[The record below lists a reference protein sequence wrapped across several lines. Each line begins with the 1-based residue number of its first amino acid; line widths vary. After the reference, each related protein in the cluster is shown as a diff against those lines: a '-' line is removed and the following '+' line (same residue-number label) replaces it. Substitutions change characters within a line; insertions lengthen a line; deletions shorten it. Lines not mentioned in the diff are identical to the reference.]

1 MANHDD
7 VDWKGREAEVF
18 DLDAA
23 RRTKESATAPP
34 VDPPDA
40 LTPTRWSVAG
50 LRTANRR
57 PIVPTW
63 ARSRSELLTQ
73 AKWVVGYHTHAGTYH
88 LTRIPKYTMKLMI
101 RAPRG
106 AARLVG
112 GAVRWVTDTEG
123 APVRAAAVRREN
135 AEEYLKLSRQCDGR
149 VRLRMLV
156 LIAHGLIGSAGVL
169 FLLVATP
176 RGAWYTTLAAV
187 VAMLGAIGAPADRP
201 LLDTAVS
208 VTRAP
213 KLTSDVVLAA
223 LGALGVAGIN
233 QAVAKKGAKDAIR
246 FAEPISRDGPGWRA
260 VVDLPPGVTVD
271 QVADRRKELASAL
284 SRPLGCVWPEGN
296 MDVHPGRLV
305 LWVGDDDLSKARQPV
320 WPLLKSGEVDL
331 FRPIPFG
338 TDQRGRPVVVT
349 LMFAS
354 MVIGSIPRVGK
365 TFAAR
370 LLLLAAALDALAELH
385 AYDLKGMGDLAPLEP
400 VCHRYRAGSDDEDI
414 AYGLADMRELAKELN
429 RRTKV
434 VRNLPRELCPESKIT
449 PELAARTVYR
459 LHPIVLVVDECQ
471 RWFEHPQYG
480 DELRAIAEDLVRRG
494 PAAGIIAVFATQRP
508 DSKSLPT
515 GISGNA
521 VLRFCLKV
529 MGQMENDMVLGT
541 SAYRIGVRATMF
553 SRRDLGIG
561 YLAGESDDPQ
571 ITRTYY
577 VDGPAA
583 ETVVARARTSRA
595 KARTLSGHALGER
608 FAPRAVASVSVL
620 DDIAAVVPIGEAKVW
635 CETVAA
641 RLAEL
646 RPDVYRG
653 WDGEQVTVA
662 LKPYRVK
669 VTQTWGTDPGTGKG
683 ANRRGFERAHLIATL
698 TERHRRRDAA

>member
-1 MANHDD
+1 
-7 VDWKGREAEVF
+7 
-18 DLDAA
+18 
-23 RRTKESATAPP
+23 
-34 VDPPDA
+34 
-40 LTPTRWSVAG
+40 
-50 LRTANRR
+50 
-57 PIVPTW
+57 
-63 ARSRSELLTQ
+63 
-73 AKWVVGYHTHAGTYH
+73 
-88 LTRIPKYTMKLMI
+88 MKLFA

-106 AARLVG
+106 AIRFVAG
-112 GAVRWVTDTEG
+112 TARWVTDAEG

-135 AEEYLKLSRQCDGR
+135 AEEYLRLSRQRDAR
-149 VRLRMLV
+149 VRLRTLV
-156 LIAHGLIGSAGVL
+156 LLALGMLGLGGVM
-169 FLLVATP
+169 FLLIMTP
-176 RGAWYTTLAAV
+176 RVYWYAALTAAV
-187 VAMLGAIGAPADRP
+187 ALLGAVGSPADRP

-213 KLTSDVVLAA
+213 RLTSDVVLAA
-223 LGALGVAGIN
+223 LSAIGVAGIN

-260 VVDLPPGVTVD
+260 VVDLPPGTTVD

-284 SRPLGCVWPEGN
+284 GRPLGCVWPEGN
-296 MDVHPGRLV
+296 LDVHPGRLV
-305 LWVGDDDLSKARQPV
+305 LWVGDEDLSRSRQAA
-320 WPLLKSGEVDL
+320 WPLLKSGTVDL

-370 LLLLAAALDALAELH
+370 LLLLAAALDVLAELH
-385 AYDLKGMGDLAPLEP
+385 AYDLKGMGDFAPLEP

-414 AYGLADMRELAKELN
+414 AYGLADMRELAAELT

-434 VRNLPRELCPESKIT
+434 VRGLPRELCPESKIT
-449 PELAARTVYR
+449 PELAARKSLR

-471 RWFEHPQYG
+471 RWFEHPTQG
-480 DELRAIAEDLVRRG
+480 DELRGIAEDLVRRG

-541 SAYRIGVRATMF
+541 SAYRNGIRATMF

-561 YLAGESDDPQ
+561 YLAGESDEPQ
-571 ITRTYY
+571 ITCTYY

-583 ETVVARARTSRA
+583 SAVVARA
-595 KARTLSGHALGER
+595 HALREQAGTL
-608 FAPRAVASVSVL
+608 PGSVTPVAVATVSLL
-620 DDIAAVVPIGEAKVW
+620 DDIAAVVSTAEAM
-635 CETVAA
+635 
-641 RLAEL
+641 
-646 RPDVYRG
+646 RPDRC
-653 WDGEQVTVA
+653 
-662 LKPYRVK
+662 R
-669 VTQTWGTDPGTGKG
+669 
-683 ANRRGFERAHLIATL
+683 
-698 TERHRRRDAA
+698 

>member
-1 MANHDD
+1 MTSPDD
-7 VDWKGREAEVF
+7 FDWERREEEVT
-18 DLDAA
+18 DLDSP
-23 RRTKESATAPP
+23 TP
-34 VDPPDA
+34 VDAPDA
-40 LTPTRWSVAG
+40 LTPDRWNATA
-50 LRTANRR
+50 LRTATRR
-57 PIVPTW
+57 PIVPAW
-63 ARSRSELLTQ
+63 ARSRTELLTQ
-73 AKWVVGYHTHAGTYH
+73 TRWVARYYTHLSAYHT
-88 LTRIPKYTMKLMI
+88 TRTPKYLIKLLV

-106 AARLVG
+106 TVRLVTG
-112 GAVRWVTDTEG
+112 TTRWATDAEG
-123 APVRAAAVRREN
+123 APVRAAAVRRED
-135 AEEYLKLSRQCDGR
+135 AEEYLKLSRQRDAR
-149 VRLRMLV
+149 VRLRTLILATLTATGLAATGLLV
-156 LIAHGLIGSAGVL
+156 L
-169 FLLVATP
+169 ATP
-176 RGAWYTTLAAV
+176 RACWYLALAV
-187 VAMLGAIGAPADRP
+187 VVAVLGAIGNPADRP

-233 QAVAKKGAKDAIR
+233 QAIAKKGAKDAVR

-296 MDVHPGRLV
+296 LDVHPGRLV
-305 LWVGDDDLSKARQPV
+305 LWVGDEDLSKATQPA
-320 WPLLKSGEVDL
+320 WPLLKTGTVDL
-331 FRPIPFG
+331 FKTVPFG
-338 TDQRGRPVVVT
+338 TDQRGRPVAVT

-370 LLLLAAALDALAELH
+370 LLLLAASLDVLAELH
-385 AYDLKGMGDLAPLEP
+385 AYDLKGMGDLGPLEA

-414 AYGLADMRELAKELN
+414 AYGVADMRDLAKELN

-434 VRNLPRELCPESKIT
+434 VRKLPHELCPESKIT
-449 PELAARTVYR
+449 PELAARKAYR
-459 LHPIVLVVDECQ
+459 LHPIVLLVDECQ
-471 RWFEHPQYG
+471 RWFEHPHHG
-480 DELRAIAEDLVRRG
+480 DELQAIAEDLVRRG

-529 MGQMENDMVLGT
+529 MGQLENDMVLGT
-541 SAYRIGVRATMF
+541 SAYKNGIRATMF
-553 SRRDLGIG
+553 SRRDRGIG

-577 VDGPAA
+577 VDSVAA
-583 ETVVARARTSRA
+583 ATIATRARALREQA
-595 KARTLSGHALGER
+595 GTLTGHALGDQ
-608 FAPRAVASVSVL
+608 FAPTAVATVAVL

-635 CETVAA
+635 CESVAA

-646 RPDVYRG
+646 RPDTYTG
-653 WDGEQVTVA
+653 WDAERVTVA
-662 LKPYRVK
+662 LKPWKVK
-669 VTQTWGTDPGTGKG
+669 VTQTWGTDPTTGKG
-683 ANRRGFERAHLIATL
+683 ANRRGFERAHLIAAIAD
-698 TERHRRRDAA
+698 RNRKRDAS